1 MKWRTQREIA
11 KANLIYALVCGI
23 SAGVALALSYPL

>member
-1 MKWRTQREIA
+1 MKYQTQREIV

-23 SAGVALALSYPL
+23 SAGVALALNYPL